1 MKAQRFTSLTPATL
15 ILAGILLVAVFVT
28 WQRPGAPGPQLDWKG
43 GLGRGDLAAENVVVT
58 QFLPDG
64 GLDYRASAQQA
75 YHDPVRQATFLYNVT
90 LHRRLAQGPL
100 TISARAGRVQDDSR
114 VVELMQDVRIDMA
127 PDYQAF
133 TQRALYDPATG
144 VVSTAAPVRLQR
156 GGDWMSGVGLR
167 LSVPQQRAEL
177 MSNVRAYYAP

>member
-1 MKAQRFTSLTPATL
+1 MKGRHFTSLTPGTL
-15 ILAGILLVAVFVT
+15 ILAGILLLAVFLT
-28 WQRPGAPGPQLDWKG
+28 WQRPGAPGPQLNWQG

-75 YHDPVRQATFLYNVT
+75 YHDPARQATFLYNVM

-100 TISARAGRVQDDSR
+100 TISARVGQVQDDSR
-114 VVELMQDVRIDMA
+114 IVELMQDVRIDMA

-133 TQRALYDPATG
+133 TQRAQYNPASG
-144 VVSTAAPVRLQR
+144 VVSTAAPVRLKR
-156 GGDWMSGVGLR
+156 GDDWMAGVGLR
-167 LSVPQQRAEL
+167 LSVPRQQAEL